1 MRVLAGFTLRD
12 FWESKPPAQSNDGP
26 AAEFVITVPF
36 KFVVGTHTL
45 PPATYRFEVLPA
57 LTSRVWLLAVR
68 GQNGQAIKLQVD
80 GSQLPRDRPFRWK
93 LIFDR
98 REHLHFLTEVW
109 LPEGRTQPSP
119 VSVASGL
126 GSGRK
131 ACANRSYS
139 PGSGRLPRQFRL
151 CNRGFR
157 LKGLTRKTGP
167 KNGRNQPE
175 REPLVD
181 ASS

>member
-12 FWESKPPAQSNDGP
+12 FWEVKPTAQTDDER
-26 AAEFVITVPF
+26 AAEFVIAVPF
-36 KFVVGTHTL
+36 KFVVGTYTL

-80 GSQLPRDRPFRWK
+80 RSQPASHRPFRWK

-109 LPEGRTQPSP
+109 LAEGRLSLHQYRSLQDSDPGEKRVRTEVILLAQADYHGN
-119 VSVASGL
+119 SVYVAEDFG
-126 GSGRK
+126 
-131 ACANRSYS
+131 
-139 PGSGRLPRQFRL
+139 
-151 CNRGFR
+151 
-157 LKGLTRKTGP
+157 
-167 KNGRNQPE
+167 
-175 REPLVD
+175 
-181 ASS
+181 

>member
-45 PPATYRFEVLPA
+45 PPATYSFEVLPA

-68 GQNGQAIKLQVD
+68 GPNGQAIKLQVD
-80 GSQLPRDRPFRWK
+80 GSRLASDRHFRWK

-109 LPEGRTQPSP
+109 LPEGRLSLHQYRSLQDSDPGEKRVRTE
-119 VSVASGL
+119 VILLAEADYHGNSVYVAEDFG
-126 GSGRK
+126 
-131 ACANRSYS
+131 
-139 PGSGRLPRQFRL
+139 
-151 CNRGFR
+151 
-157 LKGLTRKTGP
+157 
-167 KNGRNQPE
+167 
-175 REPLVD
+175 
-181 ASS
+181 

>member
-12 FWESKPPAQSNDGP
+12 FWEVKPPAQTNDER

-36 KFVVGTHTL
+36 KFVVGAHTL

-68 GQNGQAIKLQVD
+68 GQNGQAIKLHVD
-80 GSQLPRDRPFRWK
+80 RSQPASHRPFRWK

-109 LPEGRTQPSP
+109 LAEGRLSLHQYRSLQDSDPGEKRVRTE
-119 VSVASGL
+119 VILLAHADYHGNSVYVAEDFG
-126 GSGRK
+126 
-131 ACANRSYS
+131 
-139 PGSGRLPRQFRL
+139 
-151 CNRGFR
+151 
-157 LKGLTRKTGP
+157 
-167 KNGRNQPE
+167 
-175 REPLVD
+175 
-181 ASS
+181 

>member
-12 FWESKPPAQSNDGP
+12 FWEVKPPTQTNDGP
-26 AAEFVITVPF
+26 AAEFVIAVPF
-36 KFVVGTHTL
+36 KFVLGTYTL

-80 GSQLPRDRPFRWK
+80 RSQPASHRPFRWK

-109 LPEGRTQPSP
+109 LAEGRLSLHQYRSLQDSDPGEMRARTEVILLAQADYHGN
-119 VSVASGL
+119 SVYVAEDFG
-126 GSGRK
+126 
-131 ACANRSYS
+131 
-139 PGSGRLPRQFRL
+139 
-151 CNRGFR
+151 
-157 LKGLTRKTGP
+157 
-167 KNGRNQPE
+167 
-175 REPLVD
+175 
-181 ASS
+181 